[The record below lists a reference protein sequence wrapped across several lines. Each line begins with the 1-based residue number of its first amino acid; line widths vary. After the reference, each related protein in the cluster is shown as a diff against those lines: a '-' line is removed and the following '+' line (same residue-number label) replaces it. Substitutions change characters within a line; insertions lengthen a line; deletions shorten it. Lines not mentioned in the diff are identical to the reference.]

1 MSQLPLVNSLTLS
14 QIIPKNTRIRL
25 VLVWIIVLGF
35 MLVGNRFLGDSIDST
50 TAAIGFL
57 ILLTTIIGAA
67 FGVVKEADELA
78 HKLGEPY
85 GTLILTLSIVS
96 IEVILI
102 SAVMLGPGEF
112 PTIGKD
118 SIFSVMM
125 IIMNL
130 VIGLC
135 ILLGG
140 LKYGEQ
146 EYNAQGT
153 TSYLGMII
161 MLGGIS
167 MMLPNFIEGAGQ
179 GMFSNTQA
187 IVLSSLVVVLYG
199 LFLFMQMKGYQHLY
213 IQPKAG
219 SMEIPFSERYSST
232 IPKNEEI
239 PAEIQSSKNNKNEIL
254 IRSLILLGMILPI
267 VLLSH
272 NMATVVDYG
281 IKAAQLPPLL
291 GGVLIAIIV
300 FTPESMTAVKAAL
313 NNEFQRAINLCHGAF
328 VSTVGLTV
336 PSVLIVGMLTGKTVL
351 FGLSATET
359 ILFVITLL
367 LSLITF
373 LGKRTT
379 PVMGIMH
386 LVLFFVFIMLIFN
399 P

>member
-35 MLVGNRFLGDSIDST
+35 MLVGNRFLGDSIDSI

-367 LSLITF
+367 LSLISF

>member
-1 MSQLPLVNSLTLS
+1 MAKIPLNNNLS
-14 QIIPKNTRIRL
+14 ISDIVPMNTRVRL
-25 VLVWIIVLGF
+25 VLVWVIVLGF
-35 MLVGNRFLGDSIDST
+35 LLFGNSILGDFITPT
-50 TAAIGFL
+50 TAIIGFL
-57 ILLTTIIGAA
+57 ILLITIVGAA

-135 ILLGG
+135 IVLGG

-153 TSYLGMII
+153 TTYLGMII
-161 MLGGIS
+161 MLGGIA

-179 GMFSNTQA
+179 GMFTHAQA
-187 IVLSSLVVVLYG
+187 IILSSLIIVLYG
-199 LFLFMQMKGYQHLY
+199 LFLFLQMKGYQHLY
-213 IQPKAG
+213 IQPQAG
-219 SMEIPFSERYSST
+219 NMEIPFSQRRST
-232 IPKNEEI
+232 VVIENDQTTASTPTLKSDKKEI
-239 PAEIQSSKNNKNEIL
+239 IV
-254 IRSLILLGMILPI
+254 RSLVLLAMILPI

-336 PSVLIVGMLTGKTVL
+336 PSVLIVGMITGKTVL

-379 PVMGIMH
+379 PIMGIMH

>member
-1 MSQLPLVNSLTLS
+1 LT
-14 QIIPKNTRIRL
+14 KNTIIRL
-25 VLVWIIVLGF
+25 IFIWLMVFIF
-35 MLVGNRFLGDSIDST
+35 MFFGKSIEGLYSNNGL
-50 TAAIGFL
+50 AIGIFL
-57 ILLTTIIGAA
+57 LVLATIIGAA

-102 SAVMLGPGEF
+102 VAMMFGPEDN

-130 VIGLC
+130 VLGLC

-140 LKYGEQ
+140 LRHGEQ

-153 TSYLGMII
+153 ITYLSMII

-167 MMLPNFIEGAGQ
+167 MIIPNFIEGKGN
-179 GMFSNTQA
+179 GEFTNIQA
-187 IVLSSLVVVLYG
+187 ASISGLIILLYG
-199 LFLFMQMKGYQHLY
+199 FFLAYQMKGYRHLY
-213 IQPKAG
+213 IQPKPG
-219 SMEIPFSERYSST
+219 QMEILFAQR
-232 IPKNEEI
+232 N
-239 PAEIQSSKNNKNEIL
+239 EIQQSEEHGQEKVSKKEVLLRTI
-254 IRSLILLGMILPI
+254 ILLGMILPI

-272 NMATVVDYG
+272 NLATSVDYG
-281 IKAAQLPPLL
+281 IKEMNLPPLL

-300 FTPESMTAVKAAL
+300 FTPESMTAVKAAM

-336 PSVLIVGMLTGKTVL
+336 PSVLIIGLIASKTVL
-351 FGLSATET
+351 FGMTTTET
-359 ILFVITLL
+359 ILFVITLI
-367 LSLITF
+367 LSMLSF
-373 LGKRTT
+373 SGRRTA
-379 PVMGIMH
+379 PIVGIMH
-386 LVLFFVFIMLIFN
+386 LVLFAVFVILIFN

>member
-1 MSQLPLVNSLTLS
+1 MTKNNAMNNLSLAS
-14 QIIPKNTRIRL
+14 IFPAKTRIRL
-25 VLVWIIVLGF
+25 IAVWLIVILFMTLGGAISGDTLTPLLATTVFLVL
-35 MLVGNRFLGDSIDST
+35 
-50 TAAIGFL
+50 
-57 ILLTTIIGAA
+57 LLTIVGAA

-78 HKLGEPY
+78 HKLGEPF

-102 SAVMLGPGEF
+102 SAVMLGPGEN

-153 TSYLGMII
+153 MSYLAMII
-161 MLGGIS
+161 MLGGIGLL
-167 MMLPNFIEGAGQ
+167 LPNYIQGAGD

-187 IVLSSLVVVLYG
+187 IGLAAFIILLYA
-199 LFLFMQMKGYQHLY
+199 LFLYFQMKGYKHLY
-213 IQPKAG
+213 VQPKEG
-219 SMEIPFSERYSST
+219 SMEIPYKQRDMANITSEDENHST
-232 IPKNEEI
+232 GGKKEI
-239 PAEIQSSKNNKNEIL
+239 WIRSIIL
-254 IRSLILLGMILPI
+254 IGMILPI

-272 NMATVVDYG
+272 NMAVVVDYG
-281 IKAAQLPPLL
+281 IKAANLPTLL
-291 GGVLIAIIV
+291 GGVLVAVIV
-300 FTPESMTAVKAAL
+300 FTPESMTAIKAAL

-336 PSVLIVGMLTGKTVL
+336 PSVLIIGLITGKTVL
-351 FGLSATET
+351 FGMTSTET

-367 LSLITF
+367 LSLMTF

-379 PVMGIMH
+379 PIMGIMH
-386 LVLFFVFIMLIFN
+386 LVLFAVFTLLIFN

>member
-1 MSQLPLVNSLTLS
+1 MNNILT
-14 QIIPKNTRIRL
+14 KNTIIRL
-25 VLVWIIVLGF
+25 ILIWLMVFIF
-35 MLVGNRFLGDSIDST
+35 MFFGKSIEGLYSNNGL
-50 TAAIGFL
+50 AIGIFL
-57 ILLTTIIGAA
+57 LVLATIIGAA

-102 SAVMLGPGEF
+102 VAMMFGPEDN

-130 VIGLC
+130 VLGLC

-140 LKYGEQ
+140 LRHGEQ

-153 TSYLGMII
+153 ITYLSMII

-167 MMLPNFIEGAGQ
+167 MMIPNFIEGKGN
-179 GMFSNTQA
+179 GEFTSIQA
-187 IVLSSLVVVLYG
+187 ASISGLIILLYG
-199 LFLFMQMKGYQHLY
+199 FFLAYQMKGYRHLY
-213 IQPKAG
+213 IQPKPG
-219 SMEIPFSERYSST
+219 QMEILFAQR
-232 IPKNEEI
+232 N
-239 PAEIQSSKNNKNEIL
+239 EIQQSEEHGHEKVSKKEVLLRTI
-254 IRSLILLGMILPI
+254 ILLGMILPI

-272 NMATVVDYG
+272 NLATLVDYG
-281 IKAAQLPPLL
+281 IKEMNLPPLL

-300 FTPESMTAVKAAL
+300 FTPESMTAVKAAM

-336 PSVLIVGMLTGKTVL
+336 PSVLIIGLIASKTVL
-351 FGLSATET
+351 FGMTTTET
-359 ILFVITLL
+359 ILFVITLI
-367 LSLITF
+367 LSMLSF
-373 LGKRTT
+373 SGRRTA
-379 PVMGIMH
+379 PIVGIMH
-386 LVLFFVFIMLIFN
+386 LVLFAVFVILIFN

>member
-1 MSQLPLVNSLTLS
+1 MTDKTFTLS
-14 QIIPKNTRIRL
+14 QIFPTKTRVRL
-25 VLVWIIVLGF
+25 VSVWLIVVLF
-35 MLVGNRFLGDSIDST
+35 MFFGQNLLSDSIT
-50 TAAIGFL
+50 GTIALGTFL
-57 ILLTTIIGAA
+57 VLLFTIIGAA

-102 SAVMLGPGEF
+102 AAVMLGPGEN

-140 LKYGEQ
+140 LKFGEQ

-153 TSYLGMII
+153 LSYLGMII
-161 MLGGIS
+161 MLGGIGLL
-167 MMLPNFIEGAGQ
+167 LPNFIQGAG
-179 GMFSNTQA
+179 GGAFTSTQA
-187 IVLSSLVVVLYG
+187 LVLAGFVIVLYG
-199 LFLFMQMKGYQHLY
+199 VFLLFQMKRYKYLY

-219 SMEIPFSERYSST
+219 SMEIRFAQHDAVNQNGGEGT
-232 IPKNEEI
+232 GENESLVHSVEPI
-239 PAEIQSSKNNKNEIL
+239 NKNEIV
-254 IRSLILLGMILPI
+254 IRTLILLGMILPI

-272 NMATVVDYG
+272 HMAVVVDYG
-281 IKAAQLPPLL
+281 IKAANLPPLL

-328 VSTVGLTV
+328 VSTVGLTI
-336 PSVLIVGMLTGKTVL
+336 PSVLLVGLITGKTVL
-351 FGLSATET
+351 FGMTSTET
-359 ILFVITLL
+359 ILFIITLL
-367 LSLITF
+367 LSLMTF
-373 LGKRTT
+373 MGKRTT
-379 PVMGIMH
+379 PIMGMMH
-386 LVLFFVFIMLIFN
+386 LVLFAVFMLLIFN

>member
-1 MSQLPLVNSLTLS
+1 MSLKTNNISFRDMIPAKTWIRLLIVWTVVVLFSVWGNSLMGEGMTY
-14 QIIPKNTRIRL
+14 
-25 VLVWIIVLGF
+25 
-35 MLVGNRFLGDSIDST
+35 
-50 TAAIGFL
+50 AAAAGIFVV
-57 ILLTTIIGAA
+57 LLTTIIGAA

-153 TSYLGMII
+153 MSYIAMII
-161 MLGGIS
+161 MLGGLS
-167 MMLPNFIEGAGQ
+167 MLLPNFIEGAGN
-179 GMFSNTQA
+179 GMFTNVQA
-187 IVLSSLVVVLYG
+187 ISLSVLIVILYG
-199 LFLFMQMKGYQHLY
+199 FFLAFQTKTYSHLY
-213 IQPKAG
+213 VQPNEG
-219 SMEIPFSERYSST
+219 SMEIPFKDRKLFSVNNLDGHT
-232 IPKNEEI
+232 NGKP
-239 PAEIQSSKNNKNEIL
+239 NNKREML
-254 IRSLILLGMILPI
+254 IRSIVLLAMILPI

-272 NMATVVDYG
+272 NMATVVDFG
-281 IKAAQLPPLL
+281 IEAANLPLQL

-336 PSVLIVGMLTGKTVL
+336 PAVLTIGLISGKVVR
-351 FGLSATET
+351 FGLTATEM
-359 ILFVITLL
+359 ILFFITLL
-367 LSLITF
+367 LSLMTF

-379 PVMGIMH
+379 PFVGIMH
-386 LVLFFVFIMLIFN
+386 LVLFVMFMLLIFN

>member
-1 MSQLPLVNSLTLS
+1 MSGSKIKNTLS
-14 QIIPKNTRIRL
+14 IAEIIPAKTRFKLIAIWL
-25 VLVWIIVLGF
+25 IVGLFTVFGHSLLGES
-35 MLVGNRFLGDSIDST
+35 MSST
-50 TAAIGFL
+50 TAVIAFL
-57 ILLTTIIGAA
+57 ILLLTIVGAA

-146 EYNAQGT
+146 EYNAQGAM
-153 TSYLGMII
+153 SYLGMII
-161 MLGGIS
+161 MLGSIG
-167 MMLPNFIEGAGQ
+167 MMLPNFIEGAGN
-179 GMFSNTQA
+179 GIFSNTQA
-187 IVLSSLVVVLYG
+187 IVLSSLIIILYG
-199 LFLFMQMKGYQHLY
+199 FFLLLQMKGYRHLY
-213 IQPKAG
+213 IQPQKG
-219 SMEIPFSERYSST
+219 KMEIPFAERNSDLLT
-232 IPKNEEI
+232 ITGPVDD
-239 PAEIQSSKNNKNEIL
+239 PSKSNKNEII
-254 IRSLILLGMILPI
+254 IRSAVLIVTILPI

-281 IKAAQLPPLL
+281 IKAANLPPLL

-336 PSVLIVGMLTGKTVL
+336 PSVLIVGLITGKTVL
-351 FGLSATET
+351 FGLTATEM
-359 ILFVITLL
+359 ILFIITLL
-367 LSLITF
+367 LSLMTF

-379 PVMGIMH
+379 PMVGIMH
-386 LVLFFVFIMLIFN
+386 LVLFLVFIMLIFN